1 MLLLITL
8 LLVADY
14 IVKRSLSE
22 YHWTHKYF
30 VLMEEDSLAFLLRK
44 EEV

>member
-1 MLLLITL
+1 MLLLFIL
-8 LLVADY
+8 LLLTGY

-30 VLMEEDSLAFLLRK
+30 VLREEDSLAFLLRK